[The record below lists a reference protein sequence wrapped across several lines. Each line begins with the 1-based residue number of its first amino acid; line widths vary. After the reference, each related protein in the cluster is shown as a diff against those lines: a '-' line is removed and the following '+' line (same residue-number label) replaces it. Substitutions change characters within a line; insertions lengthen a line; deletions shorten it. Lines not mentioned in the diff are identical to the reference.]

1 MGKPLEP
8 RPWRAGWNHGGLF
21 LFEFVKYEREIQEAG
36 VVREK
41 GILTRIRSGSN
52 QDASNSPF
60 LPNFSWKLTNCCL
73 HLLALGCERATA
85 LEIRQ
90 QSPL

>member
-1 MGKPLEP
+1 MVGKPLEP

-41 GILTRIRSGSN
+41 GYFDPDPIRVK
-52 QDASNSPF
+52 PR
-60 LPNFSWKLTNCCL
+60 C
-73 HLLALGCERATA
+73 
-85 LEIRQ
+85 I
-90 QSPL
+90 